1 MSYHTK
7 AHNVHC
13 FSCGTTYDLFD
24 LIGMDYGLTGFAEQ
38 RDKVCALFAPELDRP
53 GRKREQEPYI
63 SVNMG
68 KEIKDR
74 SGELQKIREMADG
87 SCDYF
92 IGRGVTTESCEK
104 HGLFQQGGYAYFPV
118 MEGGICAGWCTRAV
132 DEAALSRYRN
142 SAGPLG
148 LWNGD
153 LIRQSGR
160 GEELFVTEGIIDAIL
175 LEQLGKS
182 AVSLCGSQNTGKLLL
197 RCEQNLQTANTWSFV
212 VCGDPDPAGGKM
224 NVRLL
229 EGLERLGLRGRVLPL
244 EADDGDIAVLYSKDR
259 EKLLERLAG
268 ASESIADASYEDTS
282 AAAQLDDFF
291 DTTRRGTKQEAVS
304 TGFAGLDRLLDGGV
318 YPGLYIVGA
327 VSSLGKTSLVLQMAD
342 AIAGDGRDVL
352 FFTLE
357 QSRNELMS
365 KSLSRVSAQLEGEPY
380 RQAFTSRQLLSGQLG
395 ESERRRQL
403 LRDTRNAYRE
413 AASRLFLR
421 EGMADIGTEEI
432 RVAVREHGNRRG
444 AVPVV
449 VVDYL
454 QILRPAEARASDK
467 QNTDR
472 AVVELKRLS
481 RDFNTPVL
489 AVSSFNRENYRAAV
503 SMEAFKESGAIEYS
517 SDVLIGLQL
526 VGAGSKEFN
535 YNAEKVKEPRQL
547 ELVILKN
554 RNGIPYA
561 KLRLQY
567 YAKFNRFVE
576 AAPRKKPLI
585 P

>member
-1 MSYHTK
+1 M
-7 AHNVHC
+7 
-13 FSCGTTYDLFD
+13 
-24 LIGMDYGLTGFAEQ
+24 
-38 RDKVCALFAPELDRP
+38 
-53 GRKREQEPYI
+53 
-63 SVNMG
+63 
-68 KEIKDR
+68 
-74 SGELQKIREMADG
+74 
-87 SCDYF
+87 
-92 IGRGVTTESCEK
+92 
-104 HGLFQQGGYAYFPV
+104 
-118 MEGGICAGWCTRAV
+118 
-132 DEAALSRYRN
+132 
-142 SAGPLG
+142 
-148 LWNGD
+148 
-153 LIRQSGR
+153 
-160 GEELFVTEGIIDAIL
+160 
-175 LEQLGKS
+175 
-182 AVSLCGSQNTGKLLL
+182 
-197 RCEQNLQTANTWSFV
+197 
-212 VCGDPDPAGGKM
+212 
-224 NVRLL
+224 
-229 EGLERLGLRGRVLPL
+229 PL